1 MMYAS
6 SLVCSPY
13 QEKSLL
19 ELQPTIKMVLD
30 LTLLRVVFG
39 EGAMRELI
47 SMLEFLTLMPRQ
59 TEIHHFHHVTGNMS
73 RSKKG
78 CMNKD
83 AEKWNML
90 PLHHW

>member
-1 MMYAS
+1 MMYAL

-47 SMLEFLTLMPRQ
+47 LMLEFLTLMPLQ
-59 TEIHHFHHVTGNMS
+59 TETSLPSCYRKHEQI
-73 RSKKG
+73 KKG

-90 PLHHW
+90 PLNHW